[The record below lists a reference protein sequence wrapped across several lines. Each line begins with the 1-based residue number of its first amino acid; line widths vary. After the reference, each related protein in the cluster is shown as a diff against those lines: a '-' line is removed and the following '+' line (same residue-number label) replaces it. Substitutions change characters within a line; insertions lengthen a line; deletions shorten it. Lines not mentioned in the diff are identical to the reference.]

1 MKQAGW
7 LTGQHRLFPHKGQ
20 PKERTSEGS
29 LPKEPSTFISTNLK
43 GKIIINCVGN
53 VITLQLQK
61 TKAVEAQR
69 VLVRLRE
76 AGLLRNFPMQFR
88 DRKKR
93 TGKELGQKPH
103 VIISSSVT
111 TNFHSF
117 QLSKM
122 PEPKLSKEQR
132 VKLLIRQKNQDQA
145 F

>member
-1 MKQAGW
+1 M
-7 LTGQHRLFPHKGQ
+7 
-20 PKERTSEGS
+20 
-29 LPKEPSTFISTNLK
+29 
-43 GKIIINCVGN
+43 
-53 VITLQLQK
+53 LQLQK
-61 TKAVEAQR
+61 TKTVEAQR
-69 VLVRLRE
+69 VLVHLRE

-103 VIISSSVT
+103 VIISPSVT

-132 VKLLIRQKNQDQA
+132 VELLIRQKNQDQA
-145 F
+145 FQTASLNRLSSCLRFEVLIRFLAFKFS